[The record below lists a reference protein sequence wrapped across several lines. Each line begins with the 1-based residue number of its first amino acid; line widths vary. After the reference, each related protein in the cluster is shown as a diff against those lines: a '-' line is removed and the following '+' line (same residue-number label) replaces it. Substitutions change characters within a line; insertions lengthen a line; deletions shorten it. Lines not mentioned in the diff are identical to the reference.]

1 MVKIAL
7 FCSAGMSTSML
18 VKKMR
23 IAAEKKGIEAH
34 IEAYPESSLSE
45 KVEEGIDVALLGP
58 QVRFKLNSAKAV
70 CDPKGV
76 AIEVIDSRLYGM
88 MDGDKVL
95 DNALKLIEK
104 K

>member
-1 MVKIAL
+1 MIEIAL

-23 IAAEKKGIEAH
+23 IAAEKRGIETH
-34 IEAYPESSLSE
+34 IEAYPVSSLSK

-58 QVRFKLNSAKAV
+58 QVRFKLNTAKAI

-76 AIEVIDSRLYGM
+76 SIEVIDSKFYGM

-95 DNALKLIEK
+95 DSALKLIEK
-104 K
+104 